1 MAELDKIKDSK
12 RILFVH
18 PFLAM
23 GDAILLSPVYKTL
36 KDNIRGVD
44 ITVLTNQ
51 YAMPFVKAISS
62 VDHVYALESVFRRG
76 ASRVENFLRLCVFF
90 IKYRFDTI
98 ILRGDK
104 RLPQRVF
111 NLAAK
116 ICLLKT
122 ISMGSYLEEEVSK
135 SRHIVEVYFRILEK
149 LGFEIR
155 ERGRLCLTLP
165 DSALAEAKAFLG
177 NRTGKLAGIAP
188 ISNIK
193 IKNWA
198 PEKTAELIKKLK
210 EKSYDVVLFCAD
222 KEYSNKV
229 RDLTGN
235 SVLSV
240 GRIDFPLLMG
250 IVSLCKIFIGVDT
263 GPTHLA
269 AALGVPTVGL
279 YGPTSGIV
287 AGPYSERSTSIQSSV
302 ACPYYNP
309 LALFSPKEKLQEC
322 YLEGKCKLNM
332 LNCVHEITLEEV
344 IKAIGLQD
352 N

>member
-1 MAELDKIKDSK
+1 M
-12 RILFVH
+12 H

-44 ITVLTNQ
+44 ITVLTNR

-76 ASRVENFLRLCVFF
+76 ASRIEVFLRLCMFF
-90 IKYRFDTI
+90 IKNRIDTVV
-98 ILRGDK
+98 LRGDK

-122 ISMGSYLEEEVSK
+122 ISMGSYLGEEVSESK
-135 SRHIVEVYFRILEK
+135 HIVEVYFRILEK
-149 LGFEIR
+149 LGFEVK
-155 ERGRLCLTLP
+155 ERGRLGLTLP
-165 DSALAEAKAFLG
+165 ESALSEAKAFLG
-177 NRTGKLAGIAP
+177 NGAGKLAGIAP
-188 ISNIK
+188 TSNIK
-193 IKNWA
+193 IKNWS

-210 EKSYDVVLFCAD
+210 ELFYDVVLFCAD
-222 KEYSNKV
+222 KEYSNQV

-287 AGPYSERSTSIQSSV
+287 AGPYSKKGTYVQSSV

-309 LALFSPKEKLQEC
+309 LALFSPKERPMAC
-322 YLEGKCKLNM
+322 YLEGRCKLPEK
-332 LNCVHEITLEEV
+332 NCMDGITIEEV
-344 IKAIGLQD
+344 LETVHRII
-352 N
+352 